1 MANPREP
8 IIGIGGV
15 VYRYS
20 PSGQLQ
26 ILLIKKQNGYW
37 TLPKGKLEP
46 YETHVAAL
54 VREIYEETGVIGIV
68 EMAIREVKYFI
79 LKKGKRYEKIVTYY
93 LMQAISEEPTPQIEE
108 GIQFATWFP
117 YEEALETIGIE
128 RVRKVAHK
136 ALTILDSEFSK
147 KQMIAQEANKK
158 QIASL

>member
-93 LMQAISEEPTPQIEE
+93 LMQAISEEPTPQVEE
-108 GIQFATWFP
+108 GIEFATWFP
-117 YEEALETIGIE
+117 YEEALEYIGIE

-136 ALTILDSEFSK
+136 ALTILDNEFPHKMISREADK
-147 KQMIAQEANKK
+147 KQL
-158 QIASL
+158 ASL